1 MDTLDIRA
9 QDAAP
14 HGEMDMVVGLLGG
27 DALFARPVRD
37 RLDAHEIILSGFPN
51 KALRSLVRN
60 VPVMQQPDVMEKALG
75 ISLRTFQ
82 RRSKADAVRPL
93 SQEQSGRTWKFAEIL
108 ARATRILGSQ
118 TEAEAWLSRPATGLN
133 QQRPIDLLATTAG
146 VEIVED
152 HLERLEYGV
161 YA

>member
-1 MDTLDIRA
+1 MDTLDIRP
-9 QDAAP
+9 QGPAP
-14 HGEMDMVVGLLGG
+14 QGEMDMVVGLLGG

-118 TEAEAWLSRPATGLN
+118 TEAEAWLIRPATGLN
-133 QQRPIDLLATTAG
+133 QQRPIDLLVTTAG

>member
-75 ISLRTFQ
+75 ISLRTYQ
-82 RRSKADAVRPL
+82 RRKEALDKPL
-93 SQEQSGRTWKFAEIL
+93 SPEQSGRTWKFAEIL
-108 ARATRILGSQ
+108 ARAIDIFGSQ
-118 TEAEAWLSRPATGLN
+118 PEAERWLEQPAIGLE
-133 QQRPIDLLATTAG
+133 QRRPIDLLSTPAG
-146 VEIVED
+146 LETLED
-152 HLERLEYGV
+152 HLTRLEYGV